1 MFTVKHQNL
10 FFLNIDGRAYA
21 INLEGKLEMGKTGRD
36 GDIFTTSYPT
46 RGSTAMAK
54 GLERPFSTRTLN
66 IEGSESF
73 VDWTAIQL

>member
-1 MFTVKHQNL
+1 MLTVKHQNL
-10 FFLNIDGRAYA
+10 FFLNIYGRAYA
-21 INLEGKLEMGKTGRD
+21 TNLEGKTGRD
-36 GDIFTTSYPT
+36 GDTFTTSYPT